1 MYRLNH
7 TRKSENPPLNYE
19 RRRKKIIEKKQTEA
33 QTPHQHV
40 AKAVTTIAICA
51 LATFCLGSIQSPWP
65 AAVAS
70 CGLSVMGVGVAYVML
85 RRP

>member
-1 MYRLNH
+1 M
-7 TRKSENPPLNYE
+7 SEE
-19 RRRKKIIEKKQTEA
+19 KEQIIEKKQTEA
-33 QTPHQHV
+33 ETPHQHV
-40 AKAVTTIAICA
+40 AKTVRTIGICA

-70 CGLSVMGVGVAYVML
+70 CGLSIMGVGVAYVML